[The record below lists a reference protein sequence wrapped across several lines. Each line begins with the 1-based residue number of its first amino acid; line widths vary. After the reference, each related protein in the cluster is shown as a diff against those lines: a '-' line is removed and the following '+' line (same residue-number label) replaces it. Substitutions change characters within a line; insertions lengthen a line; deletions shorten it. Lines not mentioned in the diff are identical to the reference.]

1 MSKKITKEELTTLK
15 EAVDKLNQKQ
25 LQLGI
30 IETQKHEILH
40 LFAVLQEDL
49 LKIRKD
55 LEQTYGKVN
64 ISVADVT
71 ITEIKDE
78 SNKED

>member
-64 ISVADVT
+64 ISVADGT

>member
-40 LFAVLQEDL
+40 LFAVLQDDL
-49 LKIRKD
+49 LKVRKD

-64 ISVADVT
+64 ISVADGT

>member
-49 LKIRKD
+49 LIIRK
-55 LEQTYGKVN
+55 V
-64 ISVADVT
+64 
-71 ITEIKDE
+71 
-78 SNKED
+78 

>member
-49 LKIRKD
+49 LKVRKD

-64 ISVADVT
+64 ISVADGT

-78 SNKED
+78 SNKKD

>member
-40 LFAVLQEDL
+40 LFAVLQDDL
-49 LKIRKD
+49 LKVRKD

-64 ISVADVT
+64 ISVADGT

-78 SNKED
+78 SNKKD

>member
-49 LKIRKD
+49 LKVRKD

-64 ISVADVT
+64 ISVADGT

>member
-25 LQLGI
+25 LQLGL

-40 LFAVLQEDL
+40 LFAVLQDDL
-49 LKIRKD
+49 LKVRKD

-64 ISVADVT
+64 ISVADGT

>member
-64 ISVADVT
+64 ISVADGT

-78 SNKED
+78 SNKKD